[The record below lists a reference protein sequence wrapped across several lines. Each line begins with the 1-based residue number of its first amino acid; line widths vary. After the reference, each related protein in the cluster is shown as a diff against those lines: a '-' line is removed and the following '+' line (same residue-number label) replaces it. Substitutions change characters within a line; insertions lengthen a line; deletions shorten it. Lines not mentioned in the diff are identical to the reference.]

1 MKVKNPILLTALLV
15 GWLSTHAA
23 TYYVSSISGND
34 SYTSTQAQSQ
44 ATPWKTLSQGQFL
57 FQQPESRGSGVI
69 AGRECLYGAACS

>member
-1 MKVKNPILLTALLV
+1 MKVKNPIILTALLI

-44 ATPWKTLSQGQFL
+44 ATPWKTLAKVNSFFNSLNPGDQ
-57 FQQPESRGSGVI
+57 V
-69 AGRECLYGAACS
+69 